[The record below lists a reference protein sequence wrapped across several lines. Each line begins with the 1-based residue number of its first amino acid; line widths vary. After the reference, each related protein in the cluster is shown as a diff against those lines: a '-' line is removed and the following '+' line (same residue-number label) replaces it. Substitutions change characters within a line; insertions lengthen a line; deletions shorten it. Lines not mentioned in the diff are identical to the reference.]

1 MEHWSMRQN
10 VDELLSKHRSSIDEL
25 KKRVSDVLPKNNPEY
40 DDIFLL
46 RYVMTWLKKGSSGM
60 DK

>member
-1 MEHWSMRQN
+1 MRQN